1 MRTNKKNRKMK
12 KLTLLFLIILSSKSI
27 SQTKNFIDL
36 PYIETSAR
44 VDTLVIPN
52 QIYLKIIIS
61 ERDTKNEKSVEELE
75 NQMEQKL
82 KSLGI
87 DTNKDLTLSDAAS
100 NFKKYFLKQTDVVK
114 TKSYN
119 LKVESAKMAG
129 NVIAELESIE
139 ISNIRVTKTEN
150 TEYEKIKLLLK
161 SKAVEKAKKQAEAS
175 LNPLNQKVGKAIY
188 INDDLTLKYNS
199 EEGQLNEIVVVGY
212 SSTGRQKQEF
222 KPIDIEFEKI
232 KIESSVNV
240 KFLIQ

>member
-1 MRTNKKNRKMK
+1 MK

-44 VDTLVIPN
+44 VDTLVIPDR
-52 QIYLKIIIS
+52 IYLKIIIS
-61 ERDTKNEKSVEELE
+61 EKDTKNEKSVEELE
-75 NQMEQKL
+75 NLMEQKL

-129 NVIAELESIE
+129 NVIAELETID

-161 SKAVEKAKKQAEAS
+161 SKAVEKAKKQAEAL

-188 INDDLTLKYNS
+188 INDDLTLKYNA
-199 EEGQLNEIVVVGY
+199 EEGQLNEVVVVGF
-212 SSTGRQKQEF
+212 SSRQKQEF

>member
-1 MRTNKKNRKMK
+1 MK
-12 KLTLLFLIILSSKSI
+12 KLTLIFLIIISTKSF

-36 PYIETSAR
+36 PYIETSAS

-52 QIYLKIIIS
+52 RIYLKIIIS
-61 ERDTKNEKSVEELE
+61 EKDNKNEKSIEELE
-75 NQMEQKL
+75 NLMEQKL

-87 DTNKDLTLSDAAS
+87 DTYKNLTLSDLAS
-100 NFKKYFLKQTDVVK
+100 NFKKYFLKQTDVLK

-129 NVIAELESIE
+129 NVIAELETID

-161 SKAVEKAKKQAEAS
+161 SKAIEKAKKQAEYM

-188 INDDLTLKYNS
+188 INDDLNARYNS
-199 EEGQLNEIVVVGY
+199 EEGQLNEVVVTGY
-212 SSTGRQKQEF
+212 STSNRQKQEF

-232 KIESSVNV
+232 KIESSVIV
-240 KFLIQ
+240 KFQIQ